1 QSVGQPVIIPG
12 SMGTASYILV
22 GSQSAL
28 DLTFGSTA
36 HGAGRVMSRTK
47 ALKMFTSREIN
58 NQLKQKK
65 IYIRSHSRKG
75 LVEEA
80 PQVYKNVDEVIK
92 VSHNVGIGQKVA
104 RMVPIGVLK
113 G

>member
-1 QSVGQPVIIPG
+1 
-12 SMGTASYILV
+12 MGTASYILV
-22 GSQSAL
+22 GSQTAL

-47 ALKMFTSREIN
+47 ALKSYSSGEISK
-58 NQLKQKK
+58 QLKDKK

-75 LVEEA
+75 VVEEA
-80 PQVYKNVDEVIK
+80 PQVYKDVDEVIN
-92 VSHNVGIGQKVA
+92 VSHSLGIGQKVA